1 MRGGEE
7 GRNRAFKEMR
17 KLRWT
22 SPVQDSRFSRL
33 ECPVSGR
40 CPVHMGAACC
50 DGSSHFCVDQK
61 PLAGA
66 DFCLPTTYH
75 PSLVVLFLFSLPSGP
90 TTADAP
96 SSRLL
101 PDHGH
106 EAVRDRSCL
115 PQVSGKL
122 AAGRV
127 PAGDSHVVPALGEV
141 GA

>member
-1 MRGGEE
+1 MTRAALLLWLAQPLLRGAE
-7 GRNRAFKEMR
+7 AI
-17 KLRWT
+17 
-22 SPVQDSRFSRL
+22 S
-33 ECPVSGR
+33 C
-40 CPVHMGAACC
+40 MG
-50 DGSSHFCVDQK
+50 QK

-66 DFCLPTTYH
+66 IFLLPTSCYL
-75 PSLVVLFLFSLPSGP
+75 SLGPAFMTLLAPFLSSLTSAP
-90 TTADAP
+90 TTAGAP

-122 AAGRV
+122 AAGRIF
-127 PAGDSHVVPALGEV
+127 AGDSHVVPALGEV